1 MLLALLP
8 IARIYNLNLGYTLLC
23 NRNTI
28 YTLKIRVDLR
38 IIFNDFWAS
47 LTLFFYQPV
56 RYIMKV
62 AYVRVSTEEQNEAR
76 QIEALKKHGI
86 EKWFTEKISGK
97 SMDRPQLQAMLDYV
111 REGDTVYIHDFSRLA
126 RSTKDLL
133 EIVERLQAKGVHLV
147 SNKENLDTGTPTG
160 KLMLTMIAA
169 INEFER
175 QNLLDRQREGIAI
188 AKRNGIYKGR
198 KKVAIPDNFTE
209 LYARYTRREMNK
221 GQLAEALHVTRPT
234 LERMI
239 REHLE
244 AVA

>member
-1 MLLALLP
+1 
-8 IARIYNLNLGYTLLC
+8 
-23 NRNTI
+23 
-28 YTLKIRVDLR
+28 
-38 IIFNDFWAS
+38 
-47 LTLFFYQPV
+47 
-56 RYIMKV
+56 MKV

-76 QIEALKKHGI
+76 QIETLKKHSI

-97 SMDRPQLQAMLDYV
+97 SMDRPQLQAMFDYV

-133 EIVERLQAKGVHLV
+133 ENVERLQSKGVHLV
-147 SNKENLDTGTPTG
+147 SNKENLDTG

-175 QNLLDRQREGIAI
+175 QNLLDRQRERIAI
-188 AKRNGIYKGR
+188 AKRNGVYKGR
-198 KKVAIPDNFTE
+198 KKVSMPDNFPA
-209 LYARYTRREMNK
+209 LYDRYTRRELNK

-239 REHLE
+239 REHLSNQKT
-244 AVA
+244 